1 MSTPVAMSPGDRLAA
16 ATPFLVIAT
25 LAIVLG
31 GGIAAA
37 IAHAPSQK
45 LVWMVAYLVLV
56 AGVAQVMLGGGQ
68 ALLADGLPSGST
80 RFAECLLF
88 NAGNIGV
95 IVGTVSSSLP
105 LVWAGTLLFV
115 AALLMFLLATR
126 VASRGWL
133 IYAYRM
139 ILLLVGVGAIIG
151 LVMAS
156 THAMR

>member
-1 MSTPVAMSPGDRLAA
+1 MNTPAAMSQNDRLVAA
-16 ATPFLVIAT
+16 MPFLVVAALAT
-25 LAIVLG
+25 VAG
-31 GGIAAA
+31 GSVAAA
-37 IAHAPSQK
+37 MAHAPSQK

-56 AGVAQVMLGGGQ
+56 AGVAQAILGGGQ
-68 ALLADGLPSGST
+68 ALLADGLPSGRI

-88 NAGNIGV
+88 NVGNAGV

-105 LVWAGTLLFV
+105 LVWAGTLLFA
-115 AALLMFLLATR
+115 AALVMFLLATR

-133 IYAYRM
+133 VYAYRM
-139 ILLLVGVGAIIG
+139 ILLLVGAGAIIG